1 MTALFLF
8 SFNVKTIHSVLGKT
22 WTGVREV
29 NFILVKN
36 MMFPAGSSLLVF
48 DEENH

>member
-22 WTGVREV
+22 WIGVREV
-29 NFILVKN
+29 NVILSKTHDV
-36 MMFPAGSSLLVF
+36 SSLLTTAGF
-48 DEENH
+48 